1 MNETTKKRQIKLL
14 DLIKLK
20 LLSKKSAKKV
30 PQYPVNTIPKK
41 DGWLWIVDSSTYKA
55 SCNDYWLFLRP
66 FITKE
71 TEKSIS
77 LFESRLSQAGFKVF
91 KKGVVLS

>member
-1 MNETTKKRQIKLL
+1 MNETTKKHQIKLL
-14 DLIKLK
+14 DLIKSK
-20 LLSKKSAKKV
+20 LSKRIVKKEQ
-30 PQYPVNTIPKK
+30 QYPVNTILKK

-55 SCNDYWLFLRP
+55 NCNDYWLALRP

-71 TEKSIS
+71 EEANIT
-77 LFESRLSQAGFKVF
+77 LFENRLSQAGFKVF